1 MKKKACGLALILFL
15 GLGLLRAEP
24 VSFQDL
30 TGRWQLMYRGNYGY
44 EFRFFRNYQAVCILY
59 LSTNALVFKGI
70 YNIEAGRKIR
80 INIYQMK
87 NEENVSGINLNRNFV
102 KAASSYFEFKV
113 DMEKTKKEKV
123 LVLTPER
130 IIIDG
135 NNSDGYFEPVIR
147 LKR

>member
-1 MKKKACGLALILFL
+1 MKKKACCLALIFFL
-15 GLGLLRAEP
+15 GSGLLRAEP

-30 TGRWQLMYRGNYGY
+30 AGRWQLMYRGNYGY
-44 EFRFFRNYQAVCILY
+44 EFRFFRNYQVVCILY

-87 NEENVSGINLNRNFV
+87 NEESVSGINLNRNFV
-102 KAASSYFEFKV
+102 KASSSYFEFKA
-113 DMEKTKKEKV
+113 DLEKIRKEKV